1 MRRLRTA
8 HASLTPQVD
17 VSTRSLEYVFQL
29 HEAPINTV
37 LLSAGFAVTGSAD
50 RTLRV
55 WPLDFA
61 SHFLEARA
69 HRACAAA
76 SHTTS
81 TAASHTDNAAAS
93 HTDR

>member
-1 MRRLRTA
+1 M
-8 HASLTPQVD
+8 D

-76 SHTTS
+76 SHNKRCS
-81 TAASHTDNAAAS
+81 LPH
-93 HTDR
+93 R